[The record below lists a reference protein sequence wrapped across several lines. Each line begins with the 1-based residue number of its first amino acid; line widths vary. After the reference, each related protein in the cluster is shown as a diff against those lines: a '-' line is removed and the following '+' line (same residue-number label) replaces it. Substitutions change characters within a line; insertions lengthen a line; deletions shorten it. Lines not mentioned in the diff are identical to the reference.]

1 MTYNINIDD
10 YIGRWGYSKQY
21 IRNQLAGLKGKP
33 VNVRISS
40 LGGSVEHGL
49 DIRQQFLDHGDVT
62 AYLYGLVA
70 SSATI
75 AALGAKKV
83 CISKYCMFLV
93 HKVSNWVDAWGQM
106 NADQIQELIDDLKE
120 NKLQNDKFDLVLAQM
135 YANKCNK
142 QIDEILDT
150 LKAGRW
156 LTAQE
161 ALEYGFVDEIIE
173 DAKEDKVNLASFTD
187 KLNVLGFP
195 ALPQM
200 DNKED
205 KESGW
210 FQRIMEKL
218 DAFSPLLKSENS
230 THLINLIMKKDY
242 QKVNAI
248 LNVEGLEFDKD
259 GKVTL
264 TEAQVKALNEKVD
277 ALEKEASD
285 KQAEVDDLTK
295 QVDNLKKADG
305 DDTKKNEGGE
315 DEEVEDIFK
324 EANDLYNSL

>member
-83 CISKYCMFLV
+83 CISQYCMFLV

-195 ALPQM
+195 ALPQI

-315 DEEVEDIFK
+315 GEEVEDILK
-324 EANDLYNSL
+324 QANDLYNSL